1 MTRPKKT
8 TSTAAPAA
16 TTAPAPAPVLPPTK
30 TSHLFTSRKGDSR
43 SAITHERLAADLAA
57 FRKAGGKIEVL
68 GVTPALRR
76 IDPIANSA
84 QATAAAVVPAAPA
97 KRRR

>member
-8 TSTAAPAA
+8 TTPAPAVA
-16 TTAPAPAPVLPPTK
+16 AVPAPVLAPTK
-30 TSHLFTSRKGDSR
+30 TSHLFTSKKGDSR

-76 IDPIANSA
+76 IDPIANSGQA
-84 QATAAAVVPAAPA
+84 TAATAAAVVPAAPA

>member
-1 MTRPKKT
+1 MTRPK
-8 TSTAAPAA
+8 
-16 TTAPAPAPVLPPTK
+16 TAPQAPTPASPATMAPTK
-30 TSHLFTSRKGDSR
+30 TRHLFGGKKSDGR
-43 SAITHERLAADLAA
+43 SAITHERLAADMEA

-76 IDPIANSA
+76 IDPIGGAA
-84 QATAAAVVPAAPA
+84 QPAAPAAPAPAPA